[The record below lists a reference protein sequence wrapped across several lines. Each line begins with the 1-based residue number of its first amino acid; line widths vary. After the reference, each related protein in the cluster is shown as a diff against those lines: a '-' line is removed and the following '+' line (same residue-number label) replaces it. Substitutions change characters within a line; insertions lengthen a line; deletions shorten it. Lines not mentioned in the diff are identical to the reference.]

1 MNVHF
6 IAIGG
11 SAMHSLALALATRA
25 GVVVTGSDDAIFE
38 PSRSRLQSAGLLPAE
53 EGWFPERIHAGLDAV
68 VLGMHAR
75 SDNPEL
81 QRAQELGIPVY
92 SYPEHVQKAC
102 EAQTRVVVGGSHGKT
117 TTTSMLLHVLKYLDR
132 LPDYLVGAQVPGLD
146 ASVRLQGTD
155 EWAVFEGDEYLASPL
170 DPRPKFH
177 LYKAH
182 VGLITGMAWDHVNVF
197 PTQES
202 YADAFR
208 GFLASMEPG
217 GTLLYF
223 EEDAELAAL
232 VAADASPIR
241 KIPYR
246 TPEHRHDGTQWYWK
260 TPMGE
265 LPMSVM
271 GRHNLANA
279 EGARWLAQEMG
290 IQEADFYEAIA
301 SFQGAQR
308 RLEPLADSERR
319 AVYLDFAHAP
329 SKVAATT
336 AAFAESFGNRPVW
349 GLLELHTFSSLNPA
363 FLPGYA
369 GSLDGLDRAMVLF
382 DPAAVA
388 HKKLPPLAPEAVQA
402 AFGPGVEVFT
412 DSDALRAE
420 LERSAPDQLN
430 LLIMSSGNLGGW
442 DVRQWAPQFV

>member
-11 SAMHSLALALATRA
+11 SAMHSLALALGTRP
-25 GVVVTGSDDAIFE
+25 GTTVTGSDDAIFE
-38 PSRSRLQSAGLLPAE
+38 PSRTRLAAAGLLPAE

-75 SDNPEL
+75 IDNPEL
-81 QRAQELGIPVY
+81 LRAQELGIPVY
-92 SYPEHVQKAC
+92 SYPEYVQKAC
-102 EAQTRVVVGGSHGKT
+102 ENQTRVVVGGSHGKT
-117 TTTSMLLHVLKYLDR
+117 TTTSMLLHVLKYWDR

-146 ASVRLQGTD
+146 ASVQLNGAD

-177 LYKAH
+177 LYKGH

-197 PTQES
+197 PTKDS

-208 GFLASMEPG
+208 GFLESMEPG

-246 TPEHRHDGTQWYWK
+246 TPDHRHDGTQWFWI

-290 IQEADFYEAIA
+290 IQEAEFYEAIA

-308 RLEPLADSERR
+308 RLEQLADSDRR

-336 AAFAESFGNRPVW
+336 AAFCESFGHRPVW
-349 GLLELHTFSSLNPA
+349 GILELHTFSSLNPE

-369 GSLDGLDRAMVLF
+369 GSLNGLDRAMVLF
-382 DPAAVA
+382 DPDAVA
-388 HKKLPPLAPEAVQA
+388 HKKLPPLDPAAVRA
-402 AFGPGVEVFT
+402 AFGPDVEVYT
-412 DSDALRAE
+412 SADALRDVVASE
-420 LERSAPDQLN
+420 APDALN
-430 LLIMSSGNLGGW
+430 LLIMSSGNLSGW
-442 DVRQWAPQFV
+442 DVRQWAPLFV

>member
-1 MNVHF
+1 
-6 IAIGG
+6 
-11 SAMHSLALALATRA
+11 
-25 GVVVTGSDDAIFE
+25 
-38 PSRSRLQSAGLLPAE
+38 
-53 EGWFPERIHAGLDAV
+53 
-68 VLGMHAR
+68 
-75 SDNPEL
+75 
-81 QRAQELGIPVY
+81 
-92 SYPEHVQKAC
+92 
-102 EAQTRVVVGGSHGKT
+102 
-117 TTTSMLLHVLKYLDR
+117 
-132 LPDYLVGAQVPGLD
+132 
-146 ASVRLQGTD
+146 
-155 EWAVFEGDEYLASPL
+155 GDEYLASPL
-170 DPRPKFH
+170 DPRPKFP

-232 VAADASPIR
+232 VAADTTPVR

-246 TPEHRHDGTQWYWK
+246 TPEYRRDGTQWYWK

-265 LPMSVM
+265 VPMSVM

-290 IQEADFYEAIA
+290 IQEVDFYEAIA

-308 RLEPLADSERR
+308 RLEHLADSDRR

-329 SKVAATT
+329 SKVSATT
-336 AAFAESFGNRPVW
+336 AAFSESFGQRPVW
-349 GLLELHTFSSLNPA
+349 GLLELHTFSSLNPE

-369 GSLDGLDRAMVLF
+369 GSLNGLDRAMVLF

-402 AFGPGVEVFT
+402 AFGPKVEVFT
-412 DSDALRAE
+412 SAAALRSV
-420 LERSAPDQLN
+420 LEREAPDQLN
-430 LLIMSSGNLGGW
+430 LLIMSSGNLSGW
-442 DVRQWAPQFV
+442 DVRAWAPTFV

>member
-11 SAMHSLALALATRA
+11 SAMHSLALALASRPGTTA
-25 GVVVTGSDDAIFE
+25 TGSDDAIFE
-38 PSRSRLQSAGLLPAE
+38 PSRSRLAAAGLLPEA

-81 QRAQELGIPVY
+81 VKAQELGLPVY
-92 SYPEHVQKAC
+92 SYPEYVQMAC
-102 EAQTRVVVGGSHGKT
+102 QGQTRVVVGGSHGKT
-117 TTTSMLLHVLKYLDR
+117 TTTSMLLHVLKYWDR
-132 LPDYLVGAQVPGLD
+132 LPDYLVGAQVPGLKE
-146 ASVRLQGTD
+146 SVRLQGTD

-197 PTQES
+197 PTQDS

-208 GFLASMEPG
+208 GFLESMEPG

-246 TPEHRHDGTQWYWK
+246 TPEHRHDGTQWYWI

-308 RLEPLADSERR
+308 RLEPLADSQRR

-336 AAFAESFGNRPVW
+336 AAFSESFGSRPVW
-349 GLLELHTFSSLNPA
+349 GLLELHTFSSLNPE

-369 GSLDGLDRAMVLF
+369 GSLNGLERAMVLF
-382 DPAAVA
+382 DPEAVA
-388 HKKLPPLAPEAVQA
+388 HKKLPPLSPDAVRA

-412 DSDALRAE
+412 SADELRNT
-420 LERSAPDQLN
+420 LEREAPEQLN

-442 DVRQWAPQFV
+442 DVRSWAPQFV

>member
-1 MNVHF
+1 
-6 IAIGG
+6 
-11 SAMHSLALALATRA
+11 MHSLALALAQRPNT
-25 GVVVTGSDDAIFE
+25 VVTGSDDAIFE
-38 PSRSRLQSAGLLPAE
+38 PSKSRLAAAGLLPEA
-53 EGWFPERIHAGLDAV
+53 EGWYPECIHTKLDAV

-75 SDNPEL
+75 KDNPEL
-81 QRAQELGIPVY
+81 LRAQELGVPVY
-92 SYPEHVQKAC
+92 SYPEFVQRAC
-102 EAQTRVVVGGSHGKT
+102 ANQTRVVVGGSHGKT
-117 TTTSMLLHVLKYLDR
+117 TTTSMLLHVLKYWDR

-146 ASVRLQGTD
+146 ASVRLHGED

-170 DPRPKFH
+170 DLRPKFH
-177 LYKAH
+177 LYRAH

-197 PTQES
+197 PTEED
-202 YADAFR
+202 YANAFR

-217 GTLLYF
+217 GTLVYF
-223 EEDAELAAL
+223 EEDEALAAV

-246 TPEHRHDGTQWYWK
+246 TPEHRHDGTQWYWI

-308 RLEPLADSERR
+308 RLEPLASSERR
-319 AVYLDFAHAP
+319 AAYLDFAHAP

-336 AAFAESFGNRPVW
+336 AAFASSFNERPVW
-349 GLLELHTFSSLNPA
+349 GILELHTFSSLNPS
-363 FLPGYA
+363 FLPGYS
-369 GSLDGLDRAMVLF
+369 GTLDGLDRAMVLF

-402 AFGPGVEVFT
+402 AFGAGVEVFT
-412 DSDALRAE
+412 DAEALRAV
-420 LERSAPDQLN
+420 LEREAPDQLN
-430 LLIMSSGNLGGW
+430 LLVMSSGNLGGW
-442 DVRQWAPQFV
+442 DVRTWAPQFVA

>member
-11 SAMHSLALALATRA
+11 SAMHSLALALAGRSGT
-25 GVVVTGSDDAIFE
+25 VITGSDDAIFE
-38 PSRSRLQSAGLLPAE
+38 PSRSRLAAAGLLPAE
-53 EGWFPERIHAGLDAV
+53 EGWFPERIHPQLDAV

-81 QRAQELGIPVY
+81 ARAQELGIPVY
-92 SYPEHVQKAC
+92 SYPEYVQLAC
-102 EAQTRVVVGGSHGKT
+102 DHQTRVVVGGSHGKT
-117 TTTSMLLHVLKYLDR
+117 TTTSMLLHVLKYWDR

-146 ASVRLQGTD
+146 ASVQLNGED
-155 EWAVFEGDEYLASPL
+155 AWAVFEGDEYLASPL

-197 PTQES
+197 PTLES

-232 VAADASPIR
+232 VAADTTPVR

-246 TPEHRHDGTQWYWK
+246 TPEYRRDGTQWYWK

-265 LPMSVM
+265 VPMSVM

-290 IQEADFYEAIA
+290 IQEVDFYEAIA

-308 RLEPLADSERR
+308 RLEHLADSDRR

-329 SKVAATT
+329 SKVSATT
-336 AAFAESFGNRPVW
+336 AAFSESFGQRPVW
-349 GLLELHTFSSLNPA
+349 GLLELHTFSSLNPE

-369 GSLDGLDRAMVLF
+369 GSLNGLDRAMVLF

-402 AFGPGVEVFT
+402 AFGPKVEVFT
-412 DSDALRAE
+412 SAAALRSV
-420 LERSAPDQLN
+420 LECEAPDQLN
-430 LLIMSSGNLGGW
+430 LLIMSSGNLSGW
-442 DVRQWAPQFV
+442 DVRAWAPTFV